1 MERTYDELTLVDVFK
16 KRYSEA
22 NNTVGSAARL
32 RLVVCKDHQRR
43 IDKNNLVPEVIENRR
58 AMGRRLRF
66 VCQPQRSVDVSFSS
80 ITFQADCDE
89 IELVCID
96 RGRRIA

>member
-1 MERTYDELTLVDVFK
+1 VRIQERCRKKENLLERTYDELTLVDVFK

-43 IDKNNLVPEVIENRR
+43 IDKNNLVPEVIEKQ
-58 AMGRRLRF
+58 AGHGT
-66 VCQPQRSVDVSFSS
+66 
-80 ITFQADCDE
+80 TFKGCLPAAE
-89 IELVCID
+89 I
-96 RGRRIA
+96 R

>member
-32 RLVVCKDHQRR
+32 RLVVCKDHQRS
-43 IDKNNLVPEVIENRR
+43 IDKNLVPEVIEKQ
-58 AMGRRLRF
+58 AGHGKIF
-66 VCQPQRSVDVSFSS
+66 KVCLP
-80 ITFQADCDE
+80 AAE
-89 IELVCID
+89 I
-96 RGRRIA
+96 R